1 MFPLK
6 LAMGSHA
13 GIDGNCDWVR
23 AQGRCD
29 RYGTIDLQAW
39 LSLGQPVRLVEQK
52 SFPAFFHRTSGS
64 DESLGGR
71 SKEGVC
77 STDLEVRLEAC
88 LDKRR
93 RSERKG
99 APWDFLGFGR
109 SFPVS
114 QKQGQ
119 IKIGAGEHRYRDQQR
134 LTTLGAL
141 LPPRARVHLML
152 ENRDQTISR
161 L

>member
-1 MFPLK
+1 MSYKVEAYPQFSPMFPLK
-6 LAMGSHA
+6 PATCSHA

-77 STDLEVRLEAC
+77 STDMEVRLEAC

-99 APWDFLGFGR
+99 APWYVPNGLCVYY
-109 SFPVS
+109 SCLQPS
-114 QKQGQ
+114 
-119 IKIGAGEHRYRDQQR
+119 AGGKAAAKVVNAKLH
-134 LTTLGAL
+134 A
-141 LPPRARVHLML
+141 
-152 ENRDQTISR
+152 
-161 L
+161 